1 MRHLDDFEARLANV
15 PLFRACSKQDLR
27 HIARLADSDTC
38 RAGDVLVRE
47 GRRGNELYVIVNGE
61 AEVTRD
67 GATLATL
74 KPGDYFGELAVLR
87 PAPRTAT
94 ATALEPLDVAVLTS
108 EEFVT
113 LLETTPGATL
123 GILRSVIGRLRDSDK
138 GGSSSEPSTPSGAS
152 GGSSS
157 SWPSATARRAT
168 RRSAFGV
175 RSVRRSW
182 RDGRAPRVRQW

>member
-113 LLETTPGATL
+113 LLEKNPGATL

-138 GGSSSEPSTPSGAS
+138 RRVEFGALDTV
-152 GGSSS
+152 GRVGRLIVEL
-157 SWPSATARRAT
+157 AERTARRAT
-168 RRSAFGV
+168 RRSAFGS